1 MDMTAVATGQSQVV
15 STQQSLVG
23 GQQQQQAY
31 GSDAFAMILQQMAAG
46 MQEENAQGMDALLA
60 AKLQMDQDSMEQSS
74 LMGSQLLAEL
84 LGNSGFLMD
93 YLVGNQLPEGM
104 TQALQQLPKDAALQI
119 QQWFNQQ
126 QSQGVP
132 AGELFGQL
140 MEMVKVQADAQQ
152 AMNTQRSP
160 LIVVEQGVTDQAAP
174 QAENKDN
181 PAQFLNAVSE
191 AKKALQED
199 GKSIENPVQAVDLEQ
214 LQRDV
219 NAGKFNQVEA
229 SKENLMNREI
239 LSQVKTGITQN
250 LSMGKN
256 EFVVKL
262 KPEGLGEITVKLVET
277 GGKMALSIM
286 TSNAHVASLLNNNIS
301 ELQNS
306 LRQYNTEVHEVVEQQ
321 AYAQDS
327 GFQQSFAEQQQ
338 QRPNERRSNGMV
350 GMDAFRLEDEEFAP
364 ETVLSSELDTYI

>member
-1 MDMTAVATGQSQVV
+1 
-15 STQQSLVG
+15 
-23 GQQQQQAY
+23 
-31 GSDAFAMILQQMAAG
+31 
-46 MQEENAQGMDALLA
+46 
-60 AKLQMDQDSMEQSS
+60 
-74 LMGSQLLAEL
+74 
-84 LGNSGFLMD
+84 
-93 YLVGNQLPEGM
+93 
-104 TQALQQLPKDAALQI
+104 
-119 QQWFNQQ
+119 
-126 QSQGVP
+126 
-132 AGELFGQL
+132 
-140 MEMVKVQADAQQ
+140 
-152 AMNTQRSP
+152 
-160 LIVVEQGVTDQAAP
+160 
-174 QAENKDN
+174 
-181 PAQFLNAVSE
+181 
-191 AKKALQED
+191 
-199 GKSIENPVQAVDLEQ
+199 
-214 LQRDV
+214 
-219 NAGKFNQVEA
+219 
-229 SKENLMNREI
+229 MNREI